1 MSINFYKFTII
12 FLTILFL
19 PLGAGAAA
27 LYLEPEEGVY
37 GPGDSVSLNVML
49 DIDDACVNTVEA
61 EIVYPKEFLRATE
74 FLVGESI
81 LTLWLDR
88 PDTAAVSEAN
98 KTGVLR
104 FAGGIPGG
112 YCGKIPGDP
121 GQSNIVGRLIFTLPG
136 LVVSEARP
144 EMLEV
149 GFSGRTRVLL
159 NDGLGTADRLRT
171 SGAALTYAG
180 SRTRPG
186 EKWRDQISADTI
198 PPEPFIVE
206 LQSRPDMF
214 NGRYYIIFSTLDKQS
229 GLDRY
234 EVLEIRPE
242 EELGLEPEY
251 GIWERLLVERRP
263 APEWK
268 IAQIPYL
275 LEDQSLQSVIKVKA
289 IDKAGNERIAE
300 YRPPAPS
307 SVQPKTTISKQ
318 GWLILGLAAILFIG
332 FIIFS
337 AILIRIFIKRRRKNY
352 EEEKIKNQR

>member
-112 YCGKIPGDP
+112 YC
-121 GQSNIVGRLIFTLPG
+121 R
-136 LVVSEARP
+136 
-144 EMLEV
+144 
-149 GFSGRTRVLL
+149 
-159 NDGLGTADRLRT
+159 
-171 SGAALTYAG
+171 
-180 SRTRPG
+180 
-186 EKWRDQISADTI
+186 W
-198 PPEPFIVE
+198 
-206 LQSRPDMF
+206 
-214 NGRYYIIFSTLDKQS
+214 
-229 GLDRY
+229 
-234 EVLEIRPE
+234 
-242 EELGLEPEY
+242 
-251 GIWERLLVERRP
+251 
-263 APEWK
+263 
-268 IAQIPYL
+268 
-275 LEDQSLQSVIKVKA
+275 
-289 IDKAGNERIAE
+289 
-300 YRPPAPS
+300 
-307 SVQPKTTISKQ
+307 
-318 GWLILGLAAILFIG
+318 
-332 FIIFS
+332 
-337 AILIRIFIKRRRKNY
+337 
-352 EEEKIKNQR
+352 